1 MKRKKVGKVIAIVLI
16 ILLVAFAGYLSY
28 SYFIGITPEDKLEKK
43 LNKMTKSFYE
53 DYYYDIVADEQGNED
68 NIAVYLSKYA
78 EKGLKISFD
87 SLKAYYDNIGGMNYT
102 EFKDC
107 DENKTIVTIYP
118 KSPYTK
124 TDYSLKVKLSCK
136 LK

>member
-1 MKRKKVGKVIAIVLI
+1 MKRKRVGKIIAIVLLVLI
-16 ILLVAFAGYLSY
+16 IGFAGYLSY

-43 LNKMTKSFYE
+43 LIKMTKSFYE
-53 DYYYDIVADEQGNED
+53 DYYYDIVADEQGTED

-78 EKGLKISFD
+78 GKGLKISFD
-87 SLKAYYDNIGGMNYT
+87 SLKAYYDNIGGMNYN

-124 TDYSLKVKLSCK
+124 ADYTLKTTLSCK